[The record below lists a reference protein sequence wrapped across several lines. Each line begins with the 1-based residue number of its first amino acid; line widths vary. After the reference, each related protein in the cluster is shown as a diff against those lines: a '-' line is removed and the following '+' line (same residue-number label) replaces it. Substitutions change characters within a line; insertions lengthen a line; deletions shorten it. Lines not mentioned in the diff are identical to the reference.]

1 MTVLRRPL
9 LSYIQT
15 WRLLFRRRQIVP
27 FWTHLQKREGR
38 SLGISIPVHDHDAGA
53 KPQDVPSMRDGG
65 ELDRF
70 VEMKAREAHLMYQQI
85 LREGPQPPTLP
96 LEREAAEQ
104 VKAVMFQFS
113 TE

>member
-1 MTVLRRPL
+1 MTTMQEQNPKMYRRL
-9 LSYIQT
+9 
-15 WRLLFRRRQIVP
+15 
-27 FWTHLQKREGR
+27 
-38 SLGISIPVHDHDAGA
+38 
-53 KPQDVPSMRDGG
+53 RDGG